1 MQQALD
7 FTGRTL
13 RDTGAALALQNAGNE
28 WHDLAVG
35 VALQLFASAGDRG
48 ALFEDVREY
57 ATQRGLA
64 APPSPNAWGAVC
76 LAMSKRGLIVK
87 TGELRSS
94 RLASSHA
101 RAAAVWRIAPPESAA

>member
-13 RDTGAALALQNAGNE
+13 RDSGAALALQGAGTE

-35 VALQLFASAGDRG
+35 VALQFFAKAGYGG
-48 ALFEDVREY
+48 ALFESVREY
-57 ATQRGLA
+57 AKHQGLA
-64 APPSPNAWGAVC
+64 APPSPHAWGAVC
-76 LAMSKRGLIVK
+76 LAMSKRRLIVR

-94 RLASSHA
+94 RLASNHA
-101 RAAAVWRIAPPESAA
+101 RVAAVWRIASLENVA